1 MKKIIALCIG
11 SAACWLAP
19 MLALAQ
25 SHEPEA
31 AASATQQL
39 VEEIGFDR
47 LTTAIGG
54 LNPAG
59 ARNLSML
66 QQKGR
71 NNIADIEQVN
81 SGTAVNEALIV
92 QAGNANILGFK
103 QTGSGNAAVL
113 TLRGDGNTGTVNQ
126 QGSNNSL
133 DGRITGNKNTFE
145 VHQNG
150 IGNRS
155 TFDMVGD
162 GRDYPVLQIGNN
174 NSLVQREGANSTA
187 PRGYGVEMRGNGI
200 RLTIEQGHAQ
210 P

>member
-1 MKKIIALCIG
+1 MKNFLALCIG

-25 SHEPEA
+25 SRGPES

-47 LTTAIGG
+47 LTSATSG

-59 ARNLSML
+59 ARNMSML
-66 QQKGR
+66 RQTG
-71 NNIADIEQVN
+71 NGNVADIEQV
-81 SGTAVNEALIV
+81 SLGTAVNEALIV
-92 QAGNANILGFK
+92 QVGNANILGFK
-103 QTGSGNAAVL
+103 QTGSGNAAML
-113 TLRGDGNTGTVNQ
+113 TLKGDGNASTVNQ
-126 QGSNNSL
+126 RGNNNSL
-133 DGRITGNKNTFE
+133 DGQITGNSNTFDLY
-145 VHQNG
+145 QDG
-150 IGNRS
+150 KGNRS
-155 TFDMVGD
+155 TFDMVGN
-162 GRDYPVLQIGNN
+162 GRNYPVRQVGDN

-200 RLTIEQGHAQ
+200 RLTIEQGRVQ